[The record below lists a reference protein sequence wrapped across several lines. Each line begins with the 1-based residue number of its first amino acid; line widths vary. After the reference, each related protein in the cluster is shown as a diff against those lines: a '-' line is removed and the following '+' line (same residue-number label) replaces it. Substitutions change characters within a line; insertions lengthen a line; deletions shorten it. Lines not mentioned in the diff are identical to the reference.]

1 MKYVLFGSDEIG
13 MLLLI
18 SDYLC
23 SNRRRPVIFFAFTTV
38 HCFHGLS
45 CEMLMIKTSLLVQS
59 VLRLLVFQLLLSR
72 SMFFV
77 CDEALK

>member
-1 MKYVLFGSDEIG
+1 VKYVLFGSDEIG

-45 CEMLMIKTSLLVQS
+45 CEMLMIKTSLLV
-59 VLRLLVFQLLLSR
+59 
-72 SMFFV
+72 
-77 CDEALK
+77 